1 MSARDMQVSGQSS
14 SGTGPDAFG
23 KRQLRDSALFKPRE
37 KDVLEVVL
45 QEGMSYTLA
54 EAKQLIELYL
64 NKEVI

>member
-1 MSARDMQVSGQSS
+1 MSDMDMQASGRSS
-14 SGTGPDAFG
+14 SGGGPDAFG

-45 QEGMSYTLA
+45 QEGTSYTLA
-54 EAKQLIELYL
+54 ESKQLIELYL

>member
-1 MSARDMQVSGQSS
+1 MSGMDMQASGQSS
-14 SGTGPDAFG
+14 SGGGREAFG
-23 KRQLRDSALFKPRE
+23 KRQLRESALFKPRE

-45 QEGMSYTLA
+45 QEGTSYTLA

>member
-1 MSARDMQVSGQSS
+1 MSAMDMQASGQSS
-14 SGTGPDAFG
+14 SGGGPDAFG
-23 KRQLRDSALFKPRE
+23 KRQLRDSSLFKPQE

-54 EAKQLIELYL
+54 EARQLMKLYL

>member
-1 MSARDMQVSGQSS
+1 MSAMDMQVRGQSS
-14 SGTGPDAFG
+14 GGGGPDAFG
-23 KRQLRDSALFKPRE
+23 KRQLRESALFKPGE

-54 EAKQLIELYL
+54 EATQLIELYL